1 MQSLLLERKC
11 GRISNHE
18 FVQTVTESL
27 YSSLRQV
34 EDEDKTFPTNCHGG
48 AAVNSLALETIDH
61 RYMFSGCADSSL
73 KLWDLKPDEDED
85 PDEYKTIAQ
94 IPRKSAHQFGVSAVK
109 WWPFDTGLFT
119 TASFDHTVKIWD
131 TNNLEVAHTF
141 DLTSRVYSI
150 AISASQQ
157 NEHSA
162 QATIAV
168 ASDQPFI
175 RLLDLRAGSSAHT
188 LPGHKGKTLAVDW
201 HPNRPYLLALG
212 GYDGEAKVW
221 DIRRSDSCL
230 CRLDL
235 TKTNERDL
243 QTDWLNLK
251 SEAVK
256 AHAGPV
262 NAVLWDEMGTTLY
275 TAGNDDKVRVWDMI
289 ATRAPPLNKLVNYGP
304 LTRNKYLQSLPLMLS
319 PQNETEIQHLLF
331 PSDNGDI
338 LVFRAADGK
347 LVSRLQRG
355 SHANAT
361 RTASMVYAGPFS
373 VKYFC
378 GTMDGEIIVWEGGN
392 RAGRTIEDD
401 SEDEYTQL
409 EAKLFKNDNQ
419 KAEKEKLYDD
429 PYFKRH
435 DQDN

>member
-1 MQSLLLERKC
+1 MQSLILERKC
-11 GRISNHE
+11 GRITPLE
-18 FVQTVTESL
+18 FAQTVTESL

-34 EDEDKTFPTNCHGG
+34 DTEDKTFPINCHGG
-48 AAVNSLALETIDH
+48 AAVNSLALESIDH
-61 RYMFSGCADSSL
+61 RYLFSGCADSSI
-73 KLWDLKPDEDED
+73 KLWDLKPEEDGD

-94 IPRKSAHQFGVSAVK
+94 IPRKSAHQYGVSAVK
-109 WWPFDTGLFT
+109 WWPFDTGLFI

-131 TNNLEVAHTF
+131 TNSLEVAHTF
-141 DLTSRVYSI
+141 ELGSRVYSI
-150 AISASQQ
+150 AVNASQQ
-157 NEHSA
+157 NEHFA
-162 QATIAV
+162 QATIAA

-201 HPNRPYLLALG
+201 HPHRPHLLALG

-262 NAVLWDEMGTTLY
+262 NAVLWDELGTTLY
-275 TAGNDDKVRVWDMI
+275 TAGNDDKVRVWDML

-319 PQNETEIQHLLF
+319 PLNETEVQHLLF

-338 LVFRAADGK
+338 LIFRAADGK

-355 SHANAT
+355 SHANTT
-361 RTASMVYAGPFS
+361 RTASMVYGEPFS

-378 GTMDGEIIVWEGGN
+378 GTMDGEIVVWEGGN
-392 RAGRTIEDD
+392 RAGRTVEEE
-401 SEDEYTQL
+401 SENDYDKL
-409 EAKLFKNDNQ
+409 EEKLFGSKDVAA
-419 KAEKEKLYDD
+419 KREKLYDD
-429 PYFKRH
+429 PYFRR
-435 DQDN
+435 QN